1 MVLYLFVTVIE
12 NGISVIKSSLI
23 SIEETK
29 KFKDLLDTVLK
40 KDTLFLEELQVKV
53 EFQNNDLSVWHDVI
67 YGLDENLEACIQL
80 KSAFDLMMR
89 QTIIKK
95 LPQPKIIK
103 FHTDLL
109 FNDLLKILREKEL
122 GWLNNNHLTIGN
134 SFINKITNLVWYL
147 DPHHH
152 KLEKR
157 GLRLPNLIA
166 NLPEYISNNLYY
178 HNMKHKSLVPARDA
192 RDDVF
197 VKDYE
202 AHDVYPPQY
211 KPLVTLLKESNYYEI
226 LNIDDL
232 LTSKPQENYLYFQNI
247 CTDTSFTMYRYYH
260 GNYLGTLNFVW
271 KISQINEHD
280 KNKETRNISKI
291 YEEIPIYFTRQM
303 KKSVINKYSLLI
315 KASSSVMKVLYQDL
329 TGDVSKPNDEQSK
342 DIQERIK
349 LMLDTQDPD
358 IMIDLRKT
366 IGERSTKFD
375 IFWDEM
381 EDYFNENSPSVHE
394 RRYTTTLY
402 MPIAMS
408 VNDLLQTILER
419 LRNKYNG
426 DIPPEIEIPSNE
438 WVRLQF
444 WPKSE
449 FARSRNTGRFRIRYK
464 VQARQLR
471 KFHVDAHYCA
481 ALWKYFCEFS
491 IKFKDHTTLICADDK
506 HKVPIG
512 EFVATSTGI
521 RNKQSITPLDG
532 ILNSSD
538 HDFTKLSLTPSVSL
552 FVDIPNEITESF
564 YKGQVYVAYKD
575 TILQPSSALCHST
588 EFYNNYCAQFQ
599 NHLAK
604 PKILL
609 LYTDAAVRTAPYY
622 SWANPAERMMSIL
635 NLALQG
641 VALKR
646 ESMSE
651 SSEKYFD
658 KLKNLSDI
666 CIGSEK
672 NSIFKELIESM
683 KKTQDFLNERT
694 SHLSL
699 HDTKF
704 RSSSPALESDIETLF
719 ASILLIEER
728 ITINDTA
735 SVELKRF
742 QNLKNFMSTHCQIRQ
757 YSFQVKKC
765 NRNECRVC
773 LPIELPIEVYNN
785 LHFLPDPEPSRNF
798 LAYMVLKLQKSF
810 IQPRCIYS
818 MKALTEQQIS
828 ALRLKIDENNYTCGI
843 EGWMLTSQM
852 LQDVAFT
859 CQSITCD
866 SPIENGYYSSRKKNP
881 PICYYC
887 GRSNLL
893 VEINN
898 DLLNMH
904 QIVYPLCSNCELA

>member
-1 MVLYLFVTVIE
+1 M
-12 NGISVIKSSLI
+12 
-23 SIEETK
+23 
-29 KFKDLLDTVLK
+29 
-40 KDTLFLEELQVKV
+40 
-53 EFQNNDLSVWHDVI
+53 
-67 YGLDENLEACIQL
+67 
-80 KSAFDLMMR
+80 
-89 QTIIKK
+89 
-95 LPQPKIIK
+95 
-103 FHTDLL
+103 
-109 FNDLLKILREKEL
+109 
-122 GWLNNNHLTIGN
+122 
-134 SFINKITNLVWYL
+134 
-147 DPHHH
+147 
-152 KLEKR
+152 
-157 GLRLPNLIA
+157 
-166 NLPEYISNNLYY
+166 
-178 HNMKHKSLVPARDA
+178 ARDYTRDSSSNA

-719 ASILLIEER
+719 ASILLIEEQ

-904 QIVYPLCSNCELA
+904 QIVYPLCSNCELAVI

>member
-1 MVLYLFVTVIE
+1 M
-12 NGISVIKSSLI
+12 
-23 SIEETK
+23 
-29 KFKDLLDTVLK
+29 DLLDTVLK

-67 YGLDENLEACIQL
+67 YGLNENLKACIQL
-80 KSAFDLMMR
+80 KVKHSAFDLMMR

-166 NLPEYISNNLYY
+166 NLPEYISNSNYNLYY
-178 HNMKHKSLVPARDA
+178 HNMKHKKVKISHEKLDALIQSLNISLQQPWTSFSYWKEIIQEIHHLVQITQDYSIYLKGINVRMKSIHTSLVPARNA
-192 RDDVF
+192 RDDIF

-232 LTSKPQENYLYFQNI
+232 LTSKPQENYLYF
-247 CTDTSFTMYRYYH
+247 
-260 GNYLGTLNFVW
+260 
-271 KISQINEHD
+271 
-280 KNKETRNISKI
+280 KI
-291 YEEIPIYFTRQM
+291 YVLIHL
-303 KKSVINKYSLLI
+303 SLS
-315 KASSSVMKVLYQDL
+315 SSSVMKVLYQDL

-342 DIQERIK
+342 DIQERMK

-394 RRYTTTLY
+394 RSHTTTLY

-464 VQARQLR
+464 VQARQLC

-481 ALWKYFCEFS
+481 ALWKNFCEFS

-575 TILQPSSALCHST
+575 TILQPSSALRHST

-609 LYTDAAVRTAPYY
+609 LYTDAAVQTAPYH
-622 SWANPAERMMSIL
+622 SWANPAECMMSIL

-646 ESMSE
+646 ESM
-651 SSEKYFD
+651 
-658 KLKNLSDI
+658 NI
-666 CIGSEK
+666 RIGSEK
-672 NSIFKELIESM
+672 NSIFKEELIESM

-719 ASILLIEER
+719 ASILLIEEQ
-728 ITINDTA
+728 ITINDTT
-735 SVELKRF
+735 SVELKGF
-742 QNLKNFMSTHCQIRQ
+742 QKLKNFMSTHCQIRQ

-785 LHFLPDPEPSRNF
+785 FHFLPDPEPSISDPDHYREF
-798 LAYMVLKLQKSF
+798 SSIYGTQTSEKFRPSKLE
-810 IQPRCIYS
+810 QPEATLI
-818 MKALTEQQIS
+818 EQQIS

-866 SPIENGYYSSRKKNP
+866 SPIENGYYSSRKKKP

-904 QIVYPLCSNCELA
+904 QIVYPLCSNCELAVI

>member
-1 MVLYLFVTVIE
+1 M
-12 NGISVIKSSLI
+12 
-23 SIEETK
+23 
-29 KFKDLLDTVLK
+29 
-40 KDTLFLEELQVKV
+40 
-53 EFQNNDLSVWHDVI
+53 
-67 YGLDENLEACIQL
+67 
-80 KSAFDLMMR
+80 
-89 QTIIKK
+89 
-95 LPQPKIIK
+95 
-103 FHTDLL
+103 
-109 FNDLLKILREKEL
+109 
-122 GWLNNNHLTIGN
+122 
-134 SFINKITNLVWYL
+134 
-147 DPHHH
+147 
-152 KLEKR
+152 
-157 GLRLPNLIA
+157 
-166 NLPEYISNNLYY
+166 
-178 HNMKHKSLVPARDA
+178 ARDYTRDSSSNA

-342 DIQERIK
+342 DIQERMK

-394 RRYTTTLY
+394 RSHTTTLY

-646 ESMSE
+646 ESM
-651 SSEKYFD
+651 K
-658 KLKNLSDI
+658 
-666 CIGSEK
+666 
-672 NSIFKELIESM
+672 LIESM

-719 ASILLIEER
+719 ASILLIEEQ
-728 ITINDTA
+728 ITINDTT
-735 SVELKRF
+735 SVELKGF
-742 QNLKNFMSTHCQIRQ
+742 QKLKNFMSTHCQIRQ

-785 LHFLPDPEPSRNF
+785 FHFLPDPEPSISDPDHYREF
-798 LAYMVLKLQKSF
+798 SSIYGTQTSEKFRPSKLE
-810 IQPRCIYS
+810 QPEATLI
-818 MKALTEQQIS
+818 EQQIS

-866 SPIENGYYSSRKKNP
+866 SPIENGYYSSRKKKP